1 MEHQSQKGLVWTT
14 DLQKMRVMEERLSSF
29 MKYSLPAY
37 HAVDGRVR
45 SNYFFRLDR
54 NEIIR
59 FDEGTVSLTH
69 YRGISE
75 DTKVYCVFLVE

>member
-1 MEHQSQKGLVWTT
+1 VWAS
-14 DLQKMRVMEERLSSF
+14 DLQKMRVVEEKLSSF

-37 HAVDGRVR
+37 HSIEGKFR
-45 SNYFFRLDR
+45 SSYFFRLDR

-59 FDEGTVSLTH
+59 FDEATVSVSH
-69 YRGISE
+69 FRGICE